1 MMPSSMRLFVALGI
15 GLSIGVGAVA
25 WLVIDSQPALS
36 LESPAVHAPPAG
48 YQPVGPCIPHLGQP
62 YQRTDQQPDA
72 PILFYRGNKLTKLSY
87 FLKERDIQNGRTL
100 MLLNELGG
108 LPIANMTF
116 SFSRV
121 SPAPKGNPLN
131 NQLQGPHYEFSI
143 YLWQLGTHVPC

>member
-1 MMPSSMRLFVALGI
+1 MMRSKRFFLVLGMGFSI
-15 GLSIGVGAVA
+15 GLAGLGVL
-25 WLVIDSQPALS
+25 LVDSTPALS
-36 LESPAVHAPPAG
+36 LESLALHAPPAG

-72 PILFYRGNKLTKLSY
+72 PILFYRGNELTKLSY

-100 MLLNELGG
+100 TLLNELGG

-131 NQLQGPHYEFSI
+131 KQLQGPHYEFSI
-143 YLWQLGTHVPC
+143 YLWQLGIHVPC